1 MTGEWLI
8 LPGKN
13 EKLLSPESNTSSSW
27 TAFPGSFEKVIFEIV
42 PGKNASVF
50 AEESNTSSIQIA
62 YMGSL
67 VTEAAHIP
75 LGSREDVFAS
85 QSTNLEAFVFCYW
98 LGSSVLCGFIV
109 LLIADCPDI
118 RKKY

>member
-13 EKLLSPESNTSSSW
+13 EKSLSPESNTSGSW
-27 TAFPGSFEKVIFEIV
+27 TAFPGSFVKVVFEIV
-42 PGKNASVF
+42 PGKSASVF
-50 AEESNTSSIQIA
+50 AEESNTSGIQIA
-62 YMGSL
+62 CMGSL
-67 VTEAAHIP
+67 ATEAARIP

-85 QSTNLEAFVFCYW
+85 RSTNLEAFVFCCW
-98 LGSSVLCGFIV
+98 LGSSVLCGFV
-109 LLIADCPDI
+109 VSVIANRPDI